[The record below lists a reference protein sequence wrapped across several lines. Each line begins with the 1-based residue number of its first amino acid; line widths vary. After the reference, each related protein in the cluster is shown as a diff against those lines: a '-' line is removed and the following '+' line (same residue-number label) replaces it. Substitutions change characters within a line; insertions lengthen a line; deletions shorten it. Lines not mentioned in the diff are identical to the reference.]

1 MRTRASTSIAALLR
15 VVEPTRAGG
24 LDSQRLSS
32 RAISVHHRE
41 ARMAVGVQLDF
52 KGATLEQYDAII
64 QKMGFRPGGP
74 GAPGGMF
81 HWVTK
86 TDDGVRVTDVWGS
99 RDTFERFAQEKIGP
113 ISQEVGL
120 PNPPEIQ
127 FFEVHNY
134 LTAAS

>member
-1 MRTRASTSIAALLR
+1 
-15 VVEPTRAGG
+15 
-24 LDSQRLSS
+24 
-32 RAISVHHRE
+32 
-41 ARMAVGVQLDF
+41 MAVGVQLDF